1 MHILPSGLEVLL
13 RHNCR
18 VPFRAF
24 FGERERGFFDCKD
37 PSRIFK
43 PFYYVFRADVWVLL
57 KKYVEIIAIHLIFG
71 GVCV

>member
-1 MHILPSGLEVLL
+1 MPSMMHTLHPTEKPLG
-13 RHNCR
+13 RFPHQG
-18 VPFRAF
+18 AH
-24 FGERERGFFDCKD
+24 ERGFLLTKP
-37 PSRIFK
+37 PSRFFK